1 VQATESRGFYSDTV
15 PEVKGFYQSYS
26 FMDDLAWGAAWLALR
41 TRDAEDM
48 QNAQMFFQQH
58 VELEGG
64 GDQRR

>member
-1 VQATESRGFYSDTV
+1 MQATESRGFYSDTV